1 MRISLE
7 TDYAVRIV
15 QCLANKKTRTSAAEI
30 SKITKVT
37 EKFCLKI
44 LRKLVSKGLVK
55 SYKGVGGGYELNKT
69 PEDITLKEVI
79 ETIEGPIVISRC
91 LQDDFNC
98 EHQDDCT
105 CYFHKVFYEAS
116 KDMANRFE
124 KVNFSP
130 DREKHC

>member
-15 QCLANKKTRTSAAEI
+15 QCLADKGERTSASEI
-30 SKITKVT
+30 SQKTRVT

-44 LRKLVSKGLVK
+44 LRKLVSQGLVK
-55 SYKGVGGGYELNKT
+55 SFKGVGGGYELNKP
-69 PEDITLKEVI
+69 PENITLKEVI

-91 LQDDFNC
+91 LQEDFSC
-98 EHQDDCT
+98 EHHSDCS

-116 KDMANRFE
+116 KDMAERFAS
-124 KVNFSP
+124 VNFSS
-130 DREKHC
+130 DGR

>member
-15 QCLANKKTRTSAAEI
+15 QCLANSSKRLSASNISTATR
-30 SKITKVT
+30 VT

-44 LRKLVSKGLVK
+44 LRKLVASGIVK
-55 SYKGVGGGYELNKT
+55 SFKGINGGYELNRK

-91 LQDDFNC
+91 LQEDYKC
-98 EHQDDCT
+98 EHHNDCT
-105 CYFHKVFYEAS
+105 CYFHNVFYEAS
-116 KDMANRFE
+116 ADMAKRFE
-124 KVNFSP
+124 KVNFAP
-130 DREKHC
+130 KK